1 MPARFL
7 TALPVYNEVRHVTAV
22 LDEVRKYSQEIL
34 VVDDGSTDGTGQ
46 LLEQRPDIHVVRHPR
61 NRGYGAG
68 LSSAFEFALAN
79 RYDILVTIDCDGQH
93 EPKRIPQFVEACEG
107 WDLVSGSRY
116 LQQYPEDSQPPADR
130 RRINEMLTGEIN
142 RRLGLSLTDAFCGF
156 KAYRV
161 AALEKIELHETGYAM
176 PLEFWVQAVHAGLRI
191 RELPVPLIYLEEERS
206 FGGSLDNADTRLQYY
221 REVLDRASARIGQT
235 WAAREGSLC
244 GKSPA
249 GGWSDQATG
258 PA

>member
-1 MPARFL
+1 MPPRFL
-7 TALPVYNEVRHVTAV
+7 TALPVYNEARHVTAV

-34 VVDDGSTDGTGQ
+34 VVDDGSTDGTSQ
-46 LLEQRPDIHVVRHPR
+46 LLAQRPDVHVVRHPR

-68 LSSAFEFALAN
+68 LSSAFDFALAN
-79 RYDILVTIDCDGQH
+79 QYDLLVTIDCDGQH
-93 EPKRIPQFVEACEG
+93 EPKRIPEFVAACDG
-107 WDLVSGSRY
+107 WDVVSGSRY

-130 RRINEMLTGEIN
+130 RRINELLTAEIN

-161 AALEKIELHETGYAM
+161 AALGPIQLHEAGYAM
-176 PLEFWVQAVHAGLRI
+176 PLEFWVQAVQAGLRI

-206 FGGSLDNADTRLQYY
+206 FGGSLDNAETRLRYY
-221 REVLDRASARIGQT
+221 REVLDRA
-235 WAAREGSLC
+235 AARTRPPGGDREASLC
-244 GKSPA
+244 GKTPP
-249 GGWSDQATG
+249 GGWTDHTTG